1 MSQLQSTEM
10 SYRALLAVALC
21 GAAWAASVPHASN
34 SQSYDTI
41 VIGLGSAGAT
51 AASTLARAGRRVL
64 ALEAQDRVGGRV
76 HTVPFGD
83 GVVELG
89 AEWIHGTSPNRVY
102 DAAVQNNVTLLPQDF
117 ELAFYR
123 SDGREPN
130 TALIN
135 ELFNYLTQYFHA
147 VAPTPQPMGQY
158 VTQRL
163 HEYLR
168 EKHPSVLSDQDF
180 IDEFLRFV
188 NLFISGYEATTSWND
203 LTSNCRF
210 RNVEGHP
217 YVSWNRHG
225 YRTFFE
231 ILLNKYNNG
240 PGLPTL
246 DIKLSTEVTR
256 VAWSRA
262 ADGNVTVTTADG
274 ATYTADNVI
283 VTVSIGVLQA
293 THETLFSPE
302 LDQDRRAIINNI
314 SMGLLHKIILRF
326 PHVWWPERQHFIF
339 IWSKEDASNLA
350 EDEQWL
356 DDVEGITSPM
366 GTSNAI
372 TLWLSGDTARLVE
385 SLPDD
390 VVQQKS
396 LQLLRRFLGRN
407 TTVPEPTGIVRSSWH
422 SNPFTRGSYTYD
434 NVLAPQYPTAREDLG
449 APLTDSSG
457 RPRVL
462 FAGEATNPTHF
473 STVHGASETGY
484 REATRLLQAH

>member
-1 MSQLQSTEM
+1 MLEVQLACEA
-10 SYRALLAVALC
+10 RH
-21 GAAWAASVPHASN
+21 GSN

-41 VIGLGSAGAT
+41 VIGLGSAGTT

-89 AEWIHGTSPNRVY
+89 AEWIHGTNPNRVY
-102 DAAVQNNVTLLPQDF
+102 DAAVQNNVTVLPQYF

-123 SDGREPN
+123 SDGEEPKS
-130 TALIN
+130 ALMK
-135 ELFNYLTQYFHA
+135 ELFNYLSQFFHA
-147 VAPTPQPMGQY
+147 SPLVPLPMGS
-158 VTQRL
+158 
-163 HEYLR
+163 YLTDR
-168 EKHPSVLSDQDF
+168 IHHYLEQKYPSLLSDRDF
-180 IDEFLRFV
+180 IDEFQNFLD
-188 NLFISGYEATTSWND
+188 LYISDYEAAYSWND
-203 LTSNCRF
+203 MSSNCQF

-217 YVSWNRHG
+217 YMSWHRYG

-283 VTVSIGVLQA
+283 VTVSLGVLKE
-293 THETLFSPE
+293 THETLFSPQLNGE
-302 LDQDRRAIINNI
+302 KRTAIEKI
-314 SMGLLHKIILRF
+314 SIGVKHKIVLLF
-326 PHVWWPERQHFIF
+326 PHVWWPEGQEFDF
-339 IWSKEDASNLA
+339 IWNREDIKNLADDEKWISNISQITTPMGASNTVTF
-350 EDEQWL
+350 WIS
-356 DDVEGITSPM
+356 GRP
-366 GTSNAI
+366 AI
-372 TLWLSGDTARLVE
+372 LVE
-385 SLPDD
+385 SLSDD
-390 VVQQKS
+390 QVEQKC
-396 LQLLRRFLGRN
+396 LQLLRKFMGRN
-407 TTVPEPTGIVRSSWH
+407 VTIPEPTAIVRSSWH

-462 FAGEATNPTHF
+462 FAGEATSPNHF
-473 STVHGASETGY
+473 GTVHGASETGY
-484 REATRLLQAH
+484 REALKLLPKSEKE

>member
-41 VIGLGSAGAT
+41 VIGLGSAGTT

-123 SDGREPN
+123 SDGGEPN
-130 TALIN
+130 TALMK
-135 ELFNYLTQYFHA
+135 ELFKFSSQFFHGSP
-147 VAPTPQPMGQY
+147 PTPQPMGQY
-158 VTQRL
+158 ITQRIY
-163 HEYLR
+163 EYLKER
-168 EKHPSVLSDQDF
+168 HPAVLADQDF

-188 NLFISGYEATTSWND
+188 DLYISEYEALTTWND
-203 LTSNCRF
+203 LSSNCKF
-210 RNVEGHP
+210 LKVEGHP
-217 YVSWNRHG
+217 YVSWHRHG
-225 YRTFFE
+225 YKTFFE
-231 ILLNKYNNG
+231 VLLNTYNNG

-283 VTVSIGVLQA
+283 VTVSLGVLKER
-293 THETLFSPE
+293 HETLFSPQLNQE
-302 LDQDRRAIINNI
+302 KRTAIDKI
-314 SMGLLHKIILRF
+314 SMGNKHKIVFLF
-326 PHVWWPERQHFIF
+326 PHAWWPKGQEFDF
-339 IWSKEDASNLA
+339 IWNKEDIKNLA
-350 EDEQWL
+350 DDEKWL
-356 DDVEGITSPM
+356 SEIVEIITPM

-372 TLWLSGDTARLVE
+372 TIPICGEPAILVE

-390 VVQQKS
+390 LVKQKC
-396 LQLLRRFLGRN
+396 LQLLRRFMGRN
-407 TTVPEPTGIVRSSWH
+407 VTIPEPIAFVRSNWH
-422 SNPFTRGSYTYD
+422 SNPYTRGGLTYD
-434 NVLAPQYPTAREDLG
+434 NVISPQYPTVREDLG

-473 STVHGASETGY
+473 STVHGASESGY
-484 REATRLLQAH
+484 REANRLLQSH